1 MKTIELAG
9 KTYTVQGELPN
20 GAFYLDGPRGG
31 SVLFAK
37 PVFDQL
43 SGANVYFFHKAL
55 GGGSAIHEANG
66 LIASATRDQLAA

>member
-1 MKTIELAG
+1 MKSIDIAG

-20 GAFYLDGPRGG
+20 GVFYLDGPRGG

-55 GGGSAIHEANG
+55 GGSAIHEKSG

>member
-1 MKTIELAG
+1 MTKSIEVAG
-9 KTYTVQGELPN
+9 RKYAIKGELPN
-20 GAFYLDGPRGG
+20 GVFYLEGPRGG

-55 GGGSAIHEANG
+55 GGSAIHEAG
-66 LIASATRDQLAA
+66 GRIAAATREELAA